1 MTLDDLRRSTAMF
14 LVMLFLPVGW
24 AMHGANGGL
33 RVEEGGAPGL
43 SVGHTLGEPEI
54 DRSPIWAMVYGRYLY
69 LLGRE
74 MFWPD
79 IASKDRFRIA
89 VVNWPDL
96 AADLGS
102 RLDGRA
108 IAGLPV
114 DIIAIDG
121 DDLSSE
127 KGDFTLLF
135 VGGSQD
141 ESVRDDLTQSLAKWL
156 RKGDRSALVVT
167 DGATMAGHDVAL
179 RRLKEGEGLSLCIAP
194 DVEALA
200 AKSLDLPPHFMQRPC
215 P

>member
-1 MTLDDLRRSTAMF
+1 MILDILRRSTAML
-14 LVMLFLPVGW
+14 LVMLLLPVGW
-24 AMHGANGGL
+24 ATHDVRRDGW
-33 RVEEGGAPGL
+33 EESA
-43 SVGHTLGEPEI
+43 SEPEI

-79 IASKDRFRIA
+79 IARKDRFRIA

-114 DIIAIDG
+114 DITAIDG

-141 ESVRDDLTQSLAKWL
+141 EAAREDLSQSLAKWL
-156 RKGDRSALVVT
+156 RKGERSALVVT
-167 DGATMAGHDVAL
+167 DGAAMAGHDVAL

-194 DVEALA
+194 DMEALA
-200 AKSLDLPPHFMQRPC
+200 AKSLDLPTHFMQRPC